1 MGAGEDFLLKW
12 NDHHSLFFA
21 GAEELCDS
29 EEYTDVTLAAGQRFF
44 SAHKLV
50 LSICSPFFRALFK
63 RLGVHKSVIF
73 LKDVEP
79 RHLELL
85 LEYMYKGEIKVQES
99 ELVNVLNAAQSLEI
113 KGLTDSGQKTES
125 SHSKPDPPRP
135 VKRPSPGPAPHI
147 ENSVRK
153 RPRPEP
159 TQPIISAPP
168 PTAEVNVKEEQ
179 EVIAI
184 PSDTEWVEPGGG
196 TVSGYNEEEEGVYNS
211 TVATGYEEMGYE
223 GEEYYNEE
231 GMMNMGEGDDRVTEY
246 TDEEG
251 KLMYQCGGCSKI
263 SSHKWNLQRHMR
275 THNGERPYR
284 CFHCAQRFSSSSN
297 RARHSKSCKY
307 TPLKT

>member
-231 GMMNMGEGDDRVTEY
+231 GMMNMGEGDDRMIC
-246 TDEEG
+246 EETGDDGVKTFVCTVCG
-251 KLMYQCGGCSKI
+251 KVSSTRPNAVRHAYIHTGAKPYPCGFCDTSFNDQSNRK
-263 SSHKWNLQRHMR
+263 RHMR
-275 THNGERPYR
+275 RKHQME
-284 CFHCAQRFSSSSN
+284 
-297 RARHSKSCKY
+297 
-307 TPLKT
+307 